1 MYKKF
6 NGEKLTRGAVRTGVK
21 ANCVFMACKLA
32 KIPRTT
38 REIAEAF
45 GITSNDISRTT
56 DIFRNVF
63 LGSSAQEQQSH
74 ITRPIDVLPRL
85 INDIEI
91 DFETKKKVRI
101 LCNKLARKLEPCVSL
116 MSKTPT
122 SIAAVIIHR
131 ILGDA
136 VPKKDI
142 CTACKISVPTMNKIE
157 VLVKEFLES
166 ST

>member
-38 REIAEAF
+38 KEIAEAF

-56 DIFRNVF
+56 DVFRKVF
-63 LGSSAQEQQSH
+63 LGKTEQEPQTH

-91 DFETKKKVRI
+91 DYETKKKVRI
-101 LCNKLARKLEPCVSL
+101 QCNKLARQLEPCVSL

-122 SIAAVIIHR
+122 SIAAVIIYQ
-131 ILGDA
+131 ILGDT